1 MFSNISCS
9 SSDSGSNGNLIGPT
23 RSSKENKRTLPSVDE
38 IVRPVIDSD
47 NHQDDTTDPS
57 QIDFGELSTDGFS
70 LPDTTESTG
79 KEKVES

>member
-1 MFSNISCS
+1 M
-9 SSDSGSNGNLIGPT
+9 
-23 RSSKENKRTLPSVDE
+23 
-38 IVRPVIDSD
+38 RPVIDSD